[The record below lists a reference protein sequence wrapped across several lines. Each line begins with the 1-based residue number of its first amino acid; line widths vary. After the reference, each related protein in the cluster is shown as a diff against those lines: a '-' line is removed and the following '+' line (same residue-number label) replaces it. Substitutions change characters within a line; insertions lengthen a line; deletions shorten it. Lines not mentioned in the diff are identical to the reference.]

1 MKRGKET
8 NFDKASEQQV
18 LDQFPYDY
26 TSVTHYALRVTLYL
40 HYQSLIISHWMKHVA
55 NCQRQP
61 GLRHNDIP
69 IVLRSVHYLNP

>member
-26 TSVTHYALRVTLYL
+26 TSVTHYALKVTIVKPQEQICIFHMNISLY
-40 HYQSLIISHWMKHVA
+40 A
-55 NCQRQP
+55 
-61 GLRHNDIP
+61 
-69 IVLRSVHYLNP
+69 

>member
-26 TSVTHYALRVTLYL
+26 TSVTHYALRVTIFITSS
-40 HYQSLIISHWMKHVA
+40 SLFPIKWSTLLIVKV
-55 NCQRQP
+55 N
-61 GLRHNDIP
+61 LVKDIT
-69 IVLRSVHYLNP
+69 IQASFSDV